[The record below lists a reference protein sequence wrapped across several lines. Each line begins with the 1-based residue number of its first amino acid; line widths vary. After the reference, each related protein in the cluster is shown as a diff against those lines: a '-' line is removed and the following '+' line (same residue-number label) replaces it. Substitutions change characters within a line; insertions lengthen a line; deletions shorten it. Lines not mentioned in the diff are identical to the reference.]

1 MIEKI
6 FKKLDKYFENL
17 TTFLHKNRFRK
28 FGKNTRIRYGCIINN
43 PKLIELS
50 EDVFIGDHVWLN
62 VGEGFNKE
70 ETKLFIKRGSHISR
84 FCHINAFNKVVVE
97 EDVLIAENVY
107 IGDTDHKTSNKDEP
121 IIKQGN
127 EIKGNVIIQRGS
139 FICKNAI
146 INAGT
151 IVGKNSIIAPNALV
165 VQKNIPDYSF
175 VIGNP
180 SRVFKRNFK

>member
-1 MIEKI
+1 MK
-6 FKKLDKYFENL
+6 
-17 TTFLHKNRFRK
+17 
-28 FGKNTRIRYGCIINN
+28 
-43 PKLIELS
+43 
-50 EDVFIGDHVWLN
+50 
-62 VGEGFNKE
+62 
-70 ETKLFIKRGSHISR
+70 
-84 FCHINAFNKVVVE
+84 
-97 EDVLIAENVY
+97 
-107 IGDTDHKTSNKDEP
+107 
-121 IIKQGN
+121 KQGN